1 MQNILTNF
9 EFWMKNLINVSSG
22 VHEALL
28 IDECRVSSPGRQ
40 MVLRMRHWAVCSS
53 YRGVNQTLIIH
64 NHSSLVRTSAIWII
78 FLSTADILITDHCV
92 HQGQKCPE
100 FLLTVCSFV
109 SFCETVFFL
118 SNARSLGN
126 CDVGI
131 GIQYLGA
138 RIIDQW
144 QFLEESWAENKTA
157 EIANSRNS
165 FHPQHSMR
173 CISIKNLI

>member
-1 MQNILTNF
+1 M
-9 EFWMKNLINVSSG
+9 SSG
-22 VHEALL
+22 VHEAVL

-40 MVLRMRHWAVCSS
+40 MVLRMRHSAVCSS

-78 FLSTADILITDHCV
+78 FLSTADILITDHCGQ
-92 HQGQKCPE
+92 QGQKCPE

-118 SNARSLGN
+118 SNARFLGN

-131 GIQYLGA
+131 GIYPVSRSTYHWSVA
-138 RIIDQW
+138 IFRRI
-144 QFLEESWAENKTA
+144 L
-157 EIANSRNS
+157 SRK
-165 FHPQHSMR
+165 QKLQ
-173 CISIKNLI
+173 I

>member
-1 MQNILTNF
+1 MSLRVC
-9 EFWMKNLINVSSG
+9 MKQYWWLLSVQPRTADG
-22 VHEALL
+22 VKDEAFSRLQQL
-28 IDECRVSSPGRQ
+28 PRCQSNPHYTPPQ
-40 MVLRMRHWAVCSS
+40 
-53 YRGVNQTLIIH
+53 H
-64 NHSSLVRTSAIWII
+64 NCSLVRTSAIWII

-144 QFLEESWAENKTA
+144 QFLEESWAETKTA
-157 EIANSRNS
+157 EIAE
-165 FHPQHSMR
+165 
-173 CISIKNLI
+173 IVSIHNTTWDPSQ

>member
-1 MQNILTNF
+1 MSVQPRTADGVKDEAFSRLQQLPRCQSNPHYTQPQQLG
-9 EFWMKNLINVSSG
+9 ENL
-22 VHEALL
+22 
-28 IDECRVSSPGRQ
+28 
-40 MVLRMRHWAVCSS
+40 
-53 YRGVNQTLIIH
+53 
-64 NHSSLVRTSAIWII
+64 AIWII
-78 FLSTADILITDHCV
+78 FLSAADILITGHCV

-144 QFLEESWAENKTA
+144 QVLEES
-157 EIANSRNS
+157 
-165 FHPQHSMR
+165 
-173 CISIKNLI
+173 

>member
-1 MQNILTNF
+1 M
-9 EFWMKNLINVSSG
+9 SSG
-22 VHEALL
+22 VHEAVL
-28 IDECRVSSPGRQ
+28 IDEWVSSPGRQ
-40 MVLRMRHWAVCSS
+40 MVLRMRHSAVCSS

-64 NHSSLVRTSAIWII
+64 HHSSLVRTSAIWII
-78 FLSTADILITDHCV
+78 FLSTADILITGHCV

-144 QFLEESWAENKTA
+144 QFLEESWAESKNCR
-157 EIANSRNS
+157 NSRNS
-165 FHPQHSMR
+165 FHPQHHNTPWDPPQWR
-173 CISIKNLI
+173 I

>member
-1 MQNILTNF
+1 
-9 EFWMKNLINVSSG
+9 MK
-22 VHEALL
+22 HETAL
-28 IDECRVSSPGRQ
+28 IDEWVSSPGRQ
-40 MVLRMRHWAVCSS
+40 MVLRMRHSAVCSS

-78 FLSTADILITDHCV
+78 FLSTADILITGHCV

-118 SNARSLGN
+118 SNARSLDN

-144 QFLEESWAENKTA
+144 QFLEESWAENKNCR
-157 EIANSRNS
+157 NSRKS

-173 CISIKNLI
+173 SIPIKNFDMDIKY